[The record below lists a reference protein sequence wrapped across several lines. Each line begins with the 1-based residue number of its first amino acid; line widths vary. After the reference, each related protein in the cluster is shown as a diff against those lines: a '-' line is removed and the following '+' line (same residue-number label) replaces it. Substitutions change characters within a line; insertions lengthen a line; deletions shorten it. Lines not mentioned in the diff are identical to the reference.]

1 VKALRFATLSLVA
14 VLSPGCALFAS
25 AGIKAPSTN
34 VGGVNVDPQ
43 AVAKLGADA
52 KAYAESKCEPVI
64 KAEVGFSEERAIGG
78 VVGVELISNSGHLFL
93 EGLTEK
99 NPETLNKNLAEKKPV
114 TLPDGAINDLTAYVS
129 VVGKNLARYSAR
141 PDLPWTFAVI
151 KNDTVNAFSAPGGY
165 VVVTTALLKKITNE
179 AQLAGVLGH
188 EIGHVV
194 HKHSLMKYRDAKH
207 KQCIAANY
215 AGYVIEHGGPR
226 NPATDEA
233 AKYAK
238 KFDGT
243 IDLDKE
249 EGGFIKFIMSVA
261 ITMLQSGNDKD
272 SEFQTDATGLE
283 LVAFAGYDASEYE
296 KFLVSLGGQGGGIF
310 ASHPST
316 EERVAKLKALRD
328 GELAPFATGTAKPD
342 TAKAFGAL
350 GASK

>member
-1 VKALRFATLSLVA
+1 MKALQLATLSLITLTA
-14 VLSPGCALFAS
+14 PGCALFNSVRSGNPAAIAN
-25 AGIKAPSTN
+25 AGA
-34 VGGVNVDPQ
+34 DL
-43 AVAKLGADA
+43 AKLGADA
-52 KAYAESKCEPVI
+52 KAYAENKCEPVI
-64 KAEVGFSEERAIGG
+64 KAEVGFNEERAIGG

-93 EGLTEK
+93 DGLTEK
-99 NPETLNKNLAEKKPV
+99 NPETLNKNLADKKPV
-114 TLPDGAINDLTAYVS
+114 TLPDSAINDLTAYVS
-129 VVGKNLARYSAR
+129 IVGKNLARYSAR

-194 HKHSLMKYRDAKH
+194 HKHSLTKYRDAKH

-215 AGYVIEHGGPR
+215 AGYMIEHGGPS
-226 NPATDEA
+226 NPVTDEA

-249 EGGFIKFIMSVA
+249 EGGFIKFIMSAV
-261 ITMLQSGNDKD
+261 IGLLQTGNDKD

-283 LVAFAGYDASEYE
+283 LVAFAGYDPTEYE
-296 KFLVSLGGQGGGIF
+296 KFLVSLGGQGGGVLS
-310 ASHPST
+310 SHPST
-316 EERVAKLKALRD
+316 DERVAKLKALRE
-328 GELAPFATGTAKPD
+328 GELKDFATGTAKPD
-342 TAKAFGAL
+342 TAKAFAPL
-350 GASK
+350 ATK

>member
-1 VKALRFATLSLVA
+1 MKALKLATLSLMA
-14 VLSPGCALFAS
+14 MYGSGCALFNSVRSGNPAAIAN
-25 AGIKAPSTN
+25 AGADI
-34 VGGVNVDPQ
+34 
-43 AVAKLGADA
+43 AKLGKDA
-52 KAYAESKCEPVI
+52 TAYAENKCEPII
-64 KAEVGFSEERAIGG
+64 KSEVGFTEERAIGG

-129 VVGKNLARYSAR
+129 IVGKNLARYSAR

-179 AQLAGVLGH
+179 AQLAGVIGH

-194 HKHSLMKYRDAKH
+194 HKHSLLKYRDAKH
-207 KQCIAANY
+207 KQCIVANY
-215 AGYVIEHGGPR
+215 AGYLIEHGGPSS
-226 NPATDEA
+226 PATDEA

-249 EGGFIKFIMSVA
+249 EGGFIKFIMSAV
-261 ITMLQSGNDKD
+261 ITLLQSGNDKA
-272 SEFQTDATGLE
+272 SEFETDKTGLE
-283 LVAFAGYDASEYE
+283 LVAFAGYDATEYE
-296 KFLVSLGGQGGGIF
+296 KFLVSLGSQGGGIG

-316 EERVAKLKALRD
+316 DDRVARLKALREGD
-328 GELAPFATGTAKPD
+328 LKDFATGTAKPE
-342 TAKAFGAL
+342 TAKAFAPL
-350 GASK
+350 AASK

>member
-1 VKALRFATLSLVA
+1 MKALQLATLSLITVYG
-14 VLSPGCALFAS
+14 SGCALFNAAKSGNVS
-25 AGIKAPSTN
+25 AVANAGA
-34 VGGVNVDPQ
+34 D
-43 AVAKLGADA
+43 VAKLGKDA
-52 KAYAESKCEPVI
+52 TAYAEAKCEPVI
-64 KAEVGFSEERAIGG
+64 KAEVGFNEERAIGG
-78 VVGVELISNSGHLFL
+78 VVGVELIAKSGHLFL
-93 EGLTEK
+93 EGLSEK
-99 NPETLNKNLAEKKPV
+99 NPETLNQNLADKKPV

-129 VVGKNLARYSAR
+129 IVGKNLARYSSR

-151 KNDTVNAFSAPGGY
+151 KNDAVNAFSAPGGY

-194 HKHSLMKYRDAKH
+194 HKHSLTKYRDAKH

-249 EGGFIKFIMSVA
+249 EGGFIKFIMSAV
-261 ITMLQSGNDKD
+261 ITMLQTGNDKE
-272 SEFQTDATGLE
+272 SEFETDKTGLE

-296 KFLVSLGGQGGGIF
+296 KFLASLGGQGGGIF

-316 EERVAKLKALRD
+316 DERVAKLKALRD
-328 GELAPFATGTAKPD
+328 GELKDFATGTAKPD
-342 TAKAFGAL
+342 TTKALAPVT
-350 GASK
+350 ASK

>member
-1 VKALRFATLSLVA
+1 MKALQLATLSLISVYG
-14 VLSPGCALFAS
+14 SGCALFNSVRSGNPAAIAN
-25 AGIKAPSTN
+25 AGADI
-34 VGGVNVDPQ
+34 
-43 AVAKLGADA
+43 AKLGKDA
-52 KAYAESKCEPVI
+52 TAYAENKCLPVL
-64 KAEVGFSEERAIGG
+64 KGEVGFNEERAIGG

-99 NPETLNKNLAEKKPV
+99 NPETLNKNLADKKAV
-114 TLPDGAINDLTAYVS
+114 TLPDNAINDLTAYVS

-194 HKHSLMKYRDAKH
+194 HKHSLAKYKDAKH

-215 AGYVIEHGGPR
+215 AGYLIEHGGPS

-233 AKYAK
+233 ARYAK

-249 EGGFIKFIMSVA
+249 EGGFIKFIMSAV
-261 ITMLQSGNDKD
+261 ITLLQTGNDKQ

-283 LVAFAGYDASEYE
+283 LVAFAGYDPTEYE
-296 KFLVSLGGQGGGIF
+296 KFLVSLGGQGGGVLS
-310 ASHPST
+310 SHPST
-316 EERVAKLKALRD
+316 DERVAKLKGLRE
-328 GELAPFATGTAKPD
+328 GELKEFATGTAKPD
-342 TAKAFGAL
+342 TAKVFAPL
-350 GASK
+350 ASK

>member
-1 VKALRFATLSLVA
+1 VNAFRIAAISVVA
-14 VLSPGCALFAS
+14 MYGSGCAALGAMGVKGP
-25 AGIKAPSTN
+25 AVN
-34 VGGVNVDPQ
+34 VGGVNLSPE
-43 AVAKLGADA
+43 AIAKLGAEA
-52 KAYAESKCEPVI
+52 KAYAENKCEPVI
-64 KAEVGFSEERAIGG
+64 KAEVGFTEERAIGG

-93 EGLTEK
+93 DGITEK
-99 NPETLNKNLAEKKPV
+99 NPETLNANLAASKPV
-114 TLPDGAINDLTAYVS
+114 TLPDNAINDLTAYVS

-194 HKHSLMKYRDAKH
+194 HKHSLKKYKDAKH

-249 EGGFIKFIMSVA
+249 EGGFIKFIMTAV
-261 ITMLQSGNDKD
+261 ITALQSGNDKEA
-272 SEFQTDATGLE
+272 EFETDRTGLD
-283 LVAFAGYDASEYE
+283 LVVFAGYDATEYE
-296 KFLVSLGGQGGGIF
+296 KFLVSLGGQGGGLF
-310 ASHPST
+310 GSHPST
-316 EERVAKLKALRD
+316 DERVAKLKAAREGDLKD
-328 GELAPFATGTAKPD
+328 FATGTAKPD
-342 TAKAFGAL
+342 VAKAFAPLAGA
-350 GASK
+350 K

>member
-1 VKALRFATLSLVA
+1 MKALQLATLSLISVYG
-14 VLSPGCALFAS
+14 SGCALFNSVRSGNPAAIAN
-25 AGIKAPSTN
+25 AGADI
-34 VGGVNVDPQ
+34 
-43 AVAKLGADA
+43 AKLGKDA
-52 KAYAESKCEPVI
+52 TAYAENKCLPVL
-64 KAEVGFSEERAIGG
+64 KGEVGFNEERAIGG

-99 NPETLNKNLAEKKPV
+99 NPEILNKNLADKKAV
-114 TLPDGAINDLTAYVS
+114 TLPDNAINDLTAYVS

-194 HKHSLMKYRDAKH
+194 HKHSLAKYKDAKH

-215 AGYVIEHGGPR
+215 AGYLIEHGGPR

-249 EGGFIKFIMSVA
+249 EGGFIKFIMSAV
-261 ITMLQSGNDKD
+261 ITLLQTGNDKQ

-283 LVAFAGYDASEYE
+283 LVAFAGYDPTEYE
-296 KFLVSLGGQGGGIF
+296 KFLVSLGGQGGGVLS
-310 ASHPST
+310 SHPST
-316 EERVAKLKALRD
+316 DERVAKLKGLRE
-328 GELAPFATGTAKPD
+328 GELKEFATGTAKPD
-342 TAKAFGAL
+342 TAKAFAPL
-350 GASK
+350 ATK